1 MMTSMLLIITR
12 SMKITRKTK
21 DKIYDDEYARSI
33 IMMNSMKI
41 TRKIEAKIYDDEYA
55 LQGTTQWYSAF
66 IIAHCQESGVSA
78 NPFSSSS
85 SSSFII
91 IIIIIIAVIIIIIII
106 LFFIRSSQ

>member
-1 MMTSMLLIITR
+1 MLLIITR
-12 SMKITRKTK
+12 AMK
-21 DKIYDDEYARSI
+21 D
-33 IMMNSMKI
+33 M
-41 TRKIEAKIYDDEYA
+41 RKIEAKIYDDEYA

-91 IIIIIIAVIIIIIII
+91 IVIIIIIAVIIIIII